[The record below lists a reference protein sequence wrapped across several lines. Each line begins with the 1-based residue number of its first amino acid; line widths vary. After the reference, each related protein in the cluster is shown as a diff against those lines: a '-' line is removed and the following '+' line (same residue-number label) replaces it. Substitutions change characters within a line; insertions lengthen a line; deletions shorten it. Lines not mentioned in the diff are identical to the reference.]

1 MLKSSQFITEDSL
14 IPQIYHFVKEMITLK
29 PGQSLLPIRDWN
41 LANYKEALQSAMT
54 AFMSLW
60 FVALFKDDPRI
71 FAVTIKNT
79 FHLLLSSKFSL

>member
-29 PGQSLLPIRDWN
+29 QGQSLLPIRDWN

>member
-1 MLKSSQFITEDSL
+1 
-14 IPQIYHFVKEMITLK
+14 MITLK

-41 LANYKEALQSAMT
+41 LANYKDGLQLAMT
-54 AFMSLW
+54 ALMSLW
-60 FVALFKDDPRI
+60 FVALFKDHPRI